1 MYYDIEGTLAHKDA
15 NLAVVDC
22 GGVGY
27 KLNISYTTFSRL
39 PEPGKQVKLFTHLVV
54 KEDALEL
61 IGFGDLSEKSM
72 FLMLLTISGIG
83 VKSATSILSALSPER
98 FAFAVASGD
107 YKEIATAQGVST
119 KTAQKIILEL
129 KDKIDK
135 ENTASAKS
143 GGMDSQFFA
152 DASSAMPVAGNIR
165 GDAIVALMALGYSRS
180 EASDALKNADLTK
193 SLEEIIKLGLRNL
206 VKPI

>member
-1 MYYDIEGTLAHKDA
+1 MYYHIEGILAHKDSA
-15 NLAVVDC
+15 LAVIDC

-39 PEPGKQVKLFTHLVV
+39 PETGKQVKLFTHLVV
-54 KEDALEL
+54 KDDALDL

-72 FLMLLTISGIG
+72 FLMLLTISGVG
-83 VKSATSILSALSPER
+83 VKVATSVLSALSPER

-107 YKEIATAQGVST
+107 YKEIAAAQGVST

-135 ENTASAKS
+135 DNIASAKS
-143 GGMDSQFFA
+143 GAADKYLA
-152 DASSAMPVAGNIR
+152 DASMPVAGNIR
-165 GDAIVALMALGYSRS
+165 GDAIVALMALGYSRN
-180 EASDALKNADLTK
+180 EANDALKNADMTA
-193 SLEEIIKLGLRNL
+193 SLEDIIKYGLRNL
-206 VKPI
+206 VK

>member
-1 MYYDIEGTLAHKDA
+1 MYYHIDGILAQKDA

-39 PEPGKQVKLFTHLVV
+39 PETGKQVKLFTHLVV
-54 KEDALEL
+54 KDDALDL

-72 FLMLLTISGIG
+72 FLMLLTISGVG
-83 VKSATSILSALSPER
+83 VKVATSVLSALSPER

-107 YKEIATAQGVST
+107 YKEIAAAQGVST

-135 ENTASAKS
+135 DNIASAKS
-143 GGMDSQFFA
+143 GAADKYLA
-152 DASSAMPVAGNIR
+152 DASMPVAGNIR
-165 GDAIVALMALGYSRS
+165 GDAIVALMALGYSRN
-180 EASDALKNADLTK
+180 EANDALKNADMTA
-193 SLEEIIKLGLRNL
+193 SLEDIIKYGLRNL
-206 VKPI
+206 VK

>member
-1 MYYDIEGTLAHKDA
+1 MYYHIEGILSYKDA

-22 GGVGY
+22 AGVGY
-27 KLNISYTTFSRL
+27 KLNVSHTTYSRL
-39 PEPGKQVKLFTHLVV
+39 PEPGQKVKLFTHLVV

-61 IGFGDLSEKSM
+61 LGFYDLSEKNA

-83 VKSATSILSALSPER
+83 VKVATSILSALSPER

-107 YKEIATAQGVST
+107 YKEIATAHGVST

-135 ENTASAKS
+135 ENVASAKS
-143 GGMDSQFFA
+143 GAADVQFA
-152 DASSAMPVAGNIR
+152 DVMPFAGNVR
-165 GDAIVALMALGYSRS
+165 NDAIVALMALQFSRN
-180 EASDALKNADLTK
+180 EAIDALKNVDMTN
-193 SLEEIIKLGLRNL
+193 SLEDIIKLGLKNL
-206 VKPI
+206 SKQ